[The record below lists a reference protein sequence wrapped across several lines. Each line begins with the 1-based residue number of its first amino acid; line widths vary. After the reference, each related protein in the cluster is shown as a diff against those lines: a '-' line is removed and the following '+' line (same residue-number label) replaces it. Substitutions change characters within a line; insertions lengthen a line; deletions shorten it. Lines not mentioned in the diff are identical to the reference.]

1 MKKPMKRLFC
11 MLLAALMTVSIIAVA
26 PGGAETAE
34 AATLS
39 ELQDQAAASKA
50 RLAELKKQLSEL
62 QSSKADA
69 LAQKNVLDEQNN
81 LLQSQIDNAS
91 AQITALESELAEN
104 QKKEEAQYE
113 LFCEQVRSEEERGTL
128 SYWSVLFKASSF
140 TDLLSR
146 IDFVNEVAE
155 HDKSVIATL
164 QDLRAHIQSDKDN
177 LESQKSELETRQA
190 ELTEQRA
197 EADKLYEQLS
207 ADASQMQKM
216 AAAEEASADRI
227 EQEIKNR
234 QETPSTPATSGD
246 YIWPCSARY
255 ITSPFGRRTSP
266 GGIGSTNHKG
276 VDIGASYGSSIYATK
291 AGTVIVSSYDAGGY
305 GNYVQIDHGGGNYT
319 LYGHMSKRL
328 VSVGQTV
335 SQGEVIGLCGST
347 GASTGPHVHYEIW
360 VNRTRIDPLPYLP
373 GYIRYW

>member
-1 MKKPMKRLFC
+1 MRAPMG
-11 MLLAALMTVSIIAVA
+11 
-26 PGGAETAE
+26 P
-34 AATLS
+34 
-39 ELQDQAAASKA
+39 
-50 RLAELKKQLSEL
+50 
-62 QSSKADA
+62 
-69 LAQKNVLDEQNN
+69 
-81 LLQSQIDNAS
+81 
-91 AQITALESELAEN
+91 
-104 QKKEEAQYE
+104 
-113 LFCEQVRSEEERGTL
+113 RGI
-128 SYWSVLFKASSF
+128 S
-140 TDLLSR
+140 TD
-146 IDFVNEVAE
+146 
-155 HDKSVIATL
+155 
-164 QDLRAHIQSDKDN
+164 
-177 LESQKSELETRQA
+177 
-190 ELTEQRA
+190 
-197 EADKLYEQLS
+197 
-207 ADASQMQKM
+207 
-216 AAAEEASADRI
+216 AAEEASADRI

-255 ITSPFGRRTSP
+255 ITSPFGKRTSP

>member
-1 MKKPMKRLFC
+1 M
-11 MLLAALMTVSIIAVA
+11 
-26 PGGAETAE
+26 
-34 AATLS
+34 
-39 ELQDQAAASKA
+39 
-50 RLAELKKQLSEL
+50 
-62 QSSKADA
+62 
-69 LAQKNVLDEQNN
+69 
-81 LLQSQIDNAS
+81 
-91 AQITALESELAEN
+91 AEN

-164 QDLRAHIQSDKDN
+164 QDLRAQIQSDKDN

-190 ELTEQRA
+190 ELAEQRA

-207 ADASQMQKM
+207 TDASQMQKM

-255 ITSPFGRRTSP
+255 ITSPFGKRTSP

>member
-1 MKKPMKRLFC
+1 M
-11 MLLAALMTVSIIAVA
+11 
-26 PGGAETAE
+26 
-34 AATLS
+34 
-39 ELQDQAAASKA
+39 
-50 RLAELKKQLSEL
+50 
-62 QSSKADA
+62 
-69 LAQKNVLDEQNN
+69 
-81 LLQSQIDNAS
+81 
-91 AQITALESELAEN
+91 
-104 QKKEEAQYE
+104 
-113 LFCEQVRSEEERGTL
+113 RSEEERGTL

-164 QDLRAHIQSDKDN
+164 QDLRAQIQSDKDN

-207 ADASQMQKM
+207 TDASQMQKM

-234 QETPSTPATSGD
+234 QETPPTPATSGD

-255 ITSPFGRRTSP
+255 ITSPFGKRTSP
-266 GGIGSTNHKG
+266 GGIGSRNHKG